1 MGLGRRLGLAR
12 WLGMGWLGLGR
23 MLGMRLGLGMGL
35 EPVLGLA
42 SVLLQPVVER
52 RRDRLRPVEG

>member
-1 MGLGRRLGLAR
+1 
-12 WLGMGWLGLGR
+12 

-42 SVLLQPVVER
+42 SVLLQPVVAR